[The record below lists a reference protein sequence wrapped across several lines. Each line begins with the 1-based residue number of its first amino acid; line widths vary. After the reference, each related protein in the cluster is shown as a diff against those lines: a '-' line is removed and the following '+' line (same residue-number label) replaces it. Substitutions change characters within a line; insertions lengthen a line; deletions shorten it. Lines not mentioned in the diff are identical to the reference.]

1 MASGGMFMLDT
12 ERIVETLG
20 GTHTLKRT
28 IGSWEDLHKLIL
40 GGFPI
45 STYTHLLAAFSLT
58 AHEATN
64 IFHIPTRTLARRKKA
79 GRLGPDE
86 SDRVFRFAR
95 IATRASDVLGSAE
108 KARLWFHR
116 PNRALGN
123 ILPLNL
129 LATDAGIEQI
139 ETVLGRLEHGVYS

>member
-1 MASGGMFMLDT
+1 MHNT

-28 IGSWEDLHKLIL
+28 IGSWEDLHQLIL
-40 GGFPI
+40 GGLPV
-45 STYTHLLAAFSLT
+45 STYAHVLAAFALT
-58 AHEATN
+58 AQEATH

-79 GRLGPDE
+79 RRLGPEE

-95 IATRASDVLGSAE
+95 IATRASEVLGSE
-108 KARLWFHR
+108 DKARRWLHR

-123 ILPLNL
+123 MLPLTL

-139 ETVLGRLEHGVYS
+139 ETVLGRLEHDLYS

>member
-1 MASGGMFMLDT
+1 MLNT

-40 GGFPI
+40 AGLPV

-58 AHEATN
+58 AHEAAD
-64 IFHIPTRTLARRKKA
+64 IFQIPTRTLARRKKT
-79 GRLGPDE
+79 RRFWPDE
-86 SDRVFRFAR
+86 SDRIFRFAR
-95 IATRASDVLGSAE
+95 IATHASEVLGSEE
-108 KARLWFHR
+108 KARLWLHR
-116 PNRALGN
+116 SNRALGN
-123 ILPLNL
+123 IPPLNL

>member
-1 MASGGMFMLDT
+1 MLNT

-28 IGSWEDLHKLIL
+28 IGSWEDLHQLIL
-40 GGFPI
+40 GGLPV
-45 STYTHLLAAFSLT
+45 STYAHVLAAFALT
-58 AHEATN
+58 AQEATH

-79 GRLGPDE
+79 RRLGPDE

-95 IATRASDVLGSAE
+95 IATRASEVLGSEE
-108 KARLWFHR
+108 KARRWFHR

-123 ILPLNL
+123 VLPLNL

-139 ETVLGRLEHGVYS
+139 ETVLGRLEHGLYS

>member
-1 MASGGMFMLDT
+1 MLDT
-12 ERIVETLG
+12 QRIVATLG

-40 GGFPI
+40 GGLPV
-45 STYTHLLAAFSLT
+45 STYAHVLTAFSLT
-58 AHEATN
+58 AREAAD

-79 GRLGPDE
+79 RRLGPDE
-86 SDRVFRFAR
+86 SDRIFRFAR
-95 IATRASDVLGSAE
+95 IATRASEVLGSEE
-108 KARLWFHR
+108 KAQLWLHR

-123 ILPLNL
+123 VPPLNL

-139 ETVLGRLEHGVYS
+139 ESVLGRLEQGVYS

>member
-1 MASGGMFMLDT
+1 MLNT

-20 GTHTLKRT
+20 GRHTLKRT
-28 IGSWEDLHKLIL
+28 IGSWEDLHQLIL
-40 GGFPI
+40 GGLPV
-45 STYTHLLAAFSLT
+45 STYAHVLAAFALT
-58 AHEATN
+58 AQEATT

-79 GRLGPDE
+79 RRLGPDE

-95 IATRASDVLGSAE
+95 IATRASEVLGSE
-108 KARLWFHR
+108 DKARRWLHR

-123 ILPLNL
+123 RLPLNL

-139 ETVLGRLEHGVYS
+139 ETVLGRLEHGLYS

>member
-1 MASGGMFMLDT
+1 MLNT
-12 ERIVETLG
+12 ERILETLG
-20 GTHTLKRT
+20 GTQALKRT

-40 GGFPI
+40 GGLPI
-45 STYTHLLAAFSLT
+45 STYTHLLRAFSLT
-58 AHEATN
+58 AHEAAD
-64 IFHIPTRTLARRKKA
+64 IFHIPTRTLARRMKA
-79 GRLGPDE
+79 RRLAPDE

-95 IATRASDVLGSAE
+95 IATRASEVLGSEE
-108 KARLWFHR
+108 KAQLWLHR

-129 LATDAGIEQI
+129 LATDAGVEQV

>member
-1 MASGGMFMLDT
+1 MLNT

-20 GTHTLKRT
+20 GTQALKQT
-28 IGSWEDLHKLIL
+28 VGSWGDLHKLIL
-40 GGFPI
+40 AGLPL

-58 AHEATN
+58 APEAAD
-64 IFHIPTRTLARRKKA
+64 IFHIPIRTLARRKKA
-79 GRLGPDE
+79 RRFGPDE
-86 SDRVFRFAR
+86 SDRIFRFAR
-95 IATRASDVLGSAE
+95 IATRASEVLGSEE
-108 KARLWFHR
+108 KARLWLHR

-123 ILPLNL
+123 IPPLNL

>member
-1 MASGGMFMLDT
+1 MLNT

-20 GTHTLKRT
+20 GTQTLKRT
-28 IGSWEDLHKLIL
+28 IGSWEDLHRLIL
-40 GGFPI
+40 GGLPV
-45 STYTHLLAAFSLT
+45 STYAHVLAAFALT
-58 AHEATN
+58 AQEATH

-79 GRLGPDE
+79 RRLAPDE

-95 IATRASDVLGSAE
+95 IATRASEVLGSEE
-108 KARLWFHR
+108 KARRWFHR

-123 ILPLNL
+123 VLPLNL

-139 ETVLGRLEHGVYS
+139 ETVLGRLEHGLYS